1 MHDINLKCKLLIH
14 QVDLKFTHWGSPWMH
29 FAFRALG
36 FGVVLALGDAF
47 AFAAALSLGFEDVFG
62 LIALSRR
69 RGWGQTK
76 KKFGVPSQGII
87 STIEM
92 FLVLSSFFA
101 LSKCAFMFTSS
112 LAHDT
117 KSCWISPRFSG
128 QPSSYRF
135 HFRKTKNHQYKFII

>member
-69 RGWGQTK
+69 RG
-76 KKFGVPSQGII
+76 
-87 STIEM
+87 
-92 FLVLSSFFA
+92 
-101 LSKCAFMFTSS
+101 
-112 LAHDT
+112 
-117 KSCWISPRFSG
+117 
-128 QPSSYRF
+128 
-135 HFRKTKNHQYKFII
+135 